1 MSEQDS
7 GQERTEEPT
16 EKKLKESRDN
26 GQVPRSK
33 DFNTTLSLM
42 FAAVGLMVFGGMIGD
57 GLSDVM
63 SSSFTIERERIF
75 DKGYMVEQLWTKIV
89 DAVLFISPFMALS
102 IISVFVGPVM
112 MGGWLFS
119 AKSWK
124 PKMEKLNPLK
134 GFKRMFGMNALV
146 ELTKALLKF
155 VLLGT
160 IAYFTFS
167 KIMPDYLALGL
178 NTALQGVKDGADLIL
193 WQFLAISTGL
203 IVVSAID
210 VPYQLFTHKKKLMMT
225 RQQIKEES
233 KETDGNPE
241 MKGKRRQMQ
250 YQISQGRMMQDIP
263 EANVILTNPTHFS
276 VALKYDEETGA
287 APVVIAKGTDLIAF
301 KIREIGD
308 AHNIAIFEAPPLA
321 RAIYYTTDIGKEIPS
336 DLYLA
341 VARVLAY
348 IYQINNFKAGT
359 SSPDRPD
366 DLPVP
371 EDYKNLSRKQ
381 PKWKRNR
388 D

>member
-1 MSEQDS
+1 MAEQDT

-16 EKKLKESRDN
+16 AKRLKESRDE
-26 GQVPRSK
+26 GQIARSR
-33 DFNTTLSLM
+33 DFNTTVSLI
-42 FAAVGLMVFGGMIGD
+42 FAAIGLMMFGAMMGE

-63 SSSFTIERERIF
+63 SSSFQIEREKLF
-75 DKGYMVEQLWTKIV
+75 DKGFIVHRLWDQIL
-89 DAVLFISPFMALS
+89 DAILFLSPFFVLTVVAALIGPIS
-102 IISVFVGPVM
+102 I
-112 MGGWLFS
+112 GGWAFS
-119 AKSWK
+119 GKAMQ
-124 PKMEKLNPLK
+124 PKASKLNPLS

-146 ELTKALLKF
+146 ELGKALLKF
-155 VLLGT
+155 VLLGA
-160 IAYFTFS
+160 IAYFTFMALIS
-167 KIMPDYLALGL
+167 DYLGLGL
-178 NTALQGVKDGADLIL
+178 NTALQGVEEGADLIL
-193 WQFLAISTGL
+193 WQFLALTTGL
-203 IVVSAID
+203 IVVSLVD

-225 RQQIKEES
+225 RQQVKEES

-241 MKGKRRQMQ
+241 VKGKRRQMQ
-250 YQISQGRMMQDIP
+250 YQIAQGRMLQDIP

-276 VALKYDEETGA
+276 VALKYDEEGGD
-287 APVVIAKGTDLIAF
+287 APMVIAKGTDLIAF

-308 AHNIAIFEAPPLA
+308 AHDIPIFEAPPLA

-348 IYQINNFKAGT
+348 IYQINHAKAGT
-359 SSPDRPD
+359 PRPERPD

-371 EDYKNLSRKQ
+371 EEYQRLSRKQ